1 MMPARR
7 PVERNYPRAP
17 LERAC
22 YCPWN
27 FQYFAESDEKPMK
40 ISRLPAPGAPARSA

>member
-27 FQYFAESDEKPMK
+27 FCNFTN
-40 ISRLPAPGAPARSA
+40 IG